1 MCYDTVILLC
11 GHVWPIT
18 HYHVGLQRSFS
29 FGSYCSDVAYQS
41 QHAPVASTVATGHT
55 IVSSII

>member
-1 MCYDTVILLC
+1 MCYDTAILLC

-18 HYHVGLQRSFS
+18 HYHVGLQRSFLS
-29 FGSYCSDVAYQS
+29 VPTALMWHQS